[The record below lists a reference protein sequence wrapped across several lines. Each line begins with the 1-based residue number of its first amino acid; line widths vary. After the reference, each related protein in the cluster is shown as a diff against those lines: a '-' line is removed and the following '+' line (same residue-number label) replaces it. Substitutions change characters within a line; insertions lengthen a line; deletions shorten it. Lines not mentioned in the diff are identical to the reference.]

1 LPRIGFLA
9 RTEIKKQNQN
19 GPKLALAVSFD
30 WANWI
35 FEVRQELITVETAV
49 LAFPGDSDSD
59 SDYTVQM

>member
-1 LPRIGFLA
+1 MIGFLA
-9 RTEIKKQNQN
+9 HTEIKKQNQN

-35 FEVRQELITVETAV
+35 FEVCLESITVETAV
-49 LAFPGDSDSD
+49 LAFPGDFDSDSD